1 VNVSRITKR
10 LIKAFEQFYIL
21 LFLYFMREKEEKKKL
36 KDKNTQLTAT
46 FKKEKAIYTTASIDV
61 TIN

>member
-1 VNVSRITKR
+1 
-10 LIKAFEQFYIL
+10 
-21 LFLYFMREKEEKKKL
+21 MREKEEEEKKL